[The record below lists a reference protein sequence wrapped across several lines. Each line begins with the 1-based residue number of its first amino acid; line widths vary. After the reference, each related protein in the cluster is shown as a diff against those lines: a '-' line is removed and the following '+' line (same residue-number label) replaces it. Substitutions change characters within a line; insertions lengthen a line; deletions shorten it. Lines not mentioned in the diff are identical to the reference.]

1 MITNNTSQHLIY
13 GLLFGVILTLSTNSF
28 VNWWKRK
35 NQDDKTTR
43 SLKQPSDIRSEDI
56 ADGIEGLIGNTPLMR
71 IKSLSD
77 ATGCEILGKAEFL
90 NPGGSPKDRA
100 ALYMINEAENKKLI
114 QPNIGCTIF
123 EGTSGSTGISI
134 AMIAKAKGY
143 NAWIIMP
150 DDQAKEKYQ
159 LLEKLGATVEK
170 VKPASI
176 VDKNQFV
183 NLAKRR
189 AEDFGKNKE
198 NNKKKLIDGDDNY
211 ERENSIENNEA
222 TGFFT
227 DQFENLANYLAHYQG
242 TGPEIY
248 RQTNG
253 KIDALVTGAGTGG
266 TIAGISRFLKPL
278 IPSLKVILV
287 DPPGSGLYN
296 KVKHNVMYSPYE
308 AEGTRTR
315 HQVDTIV
322 EGVGINRMTEN
333 FNMSTG
339 MIDDAIRVTDEEAIA
354 MARYLAK
361 EEGLFIGSSSAI
373 NCVGCVRVARKLGPG
388 HRIVTILCDSGQR
401 HLTKFW
407 NDEYLKQN
415 NIYPKEEGGLNFI
428 K

>member
-1 MITNNTSQHLIY
+1 
-13 GLLFGVILTLSTNSF
+13 
-28 VNWWKRK
+28 
-35 NQDDKTTR
+35 
-43 SLKQPSDIRSEDI
+43 
-56 ADGIEGLIGNTPLMR
+56 
-71 IKSLSD
+71 
-77 ATGCEILGKAEFL
+77 
-90 NPGGSPKDRA
+90 
-100 ALYMINEAENKKLI
+100 MINEAENKKLI

-189 AEDFGKNKE
+189 AENFGKNKE
-198 NNKKKLIDGDDNY
+198 KNKKKLIDGDDNY

-253 KIDALVTGAGTGG
+253 KIDALVTGAGKKHFEFY
-266 TIAGISRFLKPL
+266 IYS
-278 IPSLKVILV
+278 
-287 DPPGSGLYN
+287 
-296 KVKHNVMYSPYE
+296 VK
-308 AEGTRTR
+308 
-315 HQVDTIV
+315 
-322 EGVGINRMTEN
+322 
-333 FNMSTG
+333 
-339 MIDDAIRVTDEEAIA
+339 
-354 MARYLAK
+354 
-361 EEGLFIGSSSAI
+361 
-373 NCVGCVRVARKLGPG
+373 
-388 HRIVTILCDSGQR
+388 
-401 HLTKFW
+401 
-407 NDEYLKQN
+407 
-415 NIYPKEEGGLNFI
+415 
-428 K
+428 

>member
-1 MITNNTSQHLIY
+1 MINTNPNNTSQQLIY
-13 GLLFGVILTLSTNSF
+13 GLLIGVILTLSTNSF
-28 VNWWKRK
+28 INWWKRK
-35 NQDDKTTR
+35 NQDNKNAHE
-43 SLKQPSDIRSEDI
+43 LKSPSDIRSQDI
-56 ADGIEGLIGNTPLMR
+56 ADGIEGLIGNTPLMK

-100 ALYMINEAENKKLI
+100 ALYMIKEAERKKLI
-114 QPNIGCTIF
+114 QPNKGCTIF

-134 AMIAKAKGY
+134 TMIAKAKGY

-198 NNKKKLIDGDDNY
+198 KNKGRLKDGKDNY
-211 ERENSIENNEA
+211 EIVDEREGSIENNKA

-227 DQFENLANYLAHYQG
+227 DQFENLANYLAHYRG

-253 KIDALVTGAGTGG
+253 KIDAIVTGAGTGG

-278 IPSLKVILV
+278 IPDLKVILV
-287 DPPGSGLYN
+287 DPPGSGLYH

-315 HQVDTIV
+315 HQVDTII
-322 EGVGINRMTEN
+322 EGVGLNRMTE
-333 FNMSTG
+333 
-339 MIDDAIRVTDEEAIA
+339 
-354 MARYLAK
+354 
-361 EEGLFIGSSSAI
+361 
-373 NCVGCVRVARKLGPG
+373 
-388 HRIVTILCDSGQR
+388 
-401 HLTKFW
+401 
-407 NDEYLKQN
+407 
-415 NIYPKEEGGLNFI
+415 
-428 K
+428 

>member
-198 NNKKKLIDGDDNY
+198 KNKKKLIDGDDNY

-415 NIYPKEEGGLNFI
+415 NIYPKEEEGLNFI

>member
-1 MITNNTSQHLIY
+1 
-13 GLLFGVILTLSTNSF
+13 
-28 VNWWKRK
+28 
-35 NQDDKTTR
+35 
-43 SLKQPSDIRSEDI
+43 
-56 ADGIEGLIGNTPLMR
+56 
-71 IKSLSD
+71 
-77 ATGCEILGKAEFL
+77 
-90 NPGGSPKDRA
+90 
-100 ALYMINEAENKKLI
+100 MINEAENKKLI

-198 NNKKKLIDGDDNY
+198 NNKKKLI
-211 ERENSIENNEA
+211 A

-415 NIYPKEEGGLNFI
+415 NIYPKEEEGLNFI

>member
-1 MITNNTSQHLIY
+1 MITISTSRHLIY
-13 GLLFGVILTLSTNSF
+13 GLLFGVILSFSTNSF
-28 VNWWKRK
+28 INWWKRK
-35 NQDDKTTR
+35 NQDDSKNTPELRTPR
-43 SLKQPSDIRSEDI
+43 DIRSGDI

-77 ATGCEILGKAEFL
+77 ATGCEILGKAEV
-90 NPGGSPKDRA
+90 
-100 ALYMINEAENKKLI
+100 AESEKLI
-114 QPNIGCTIF
+114 QPNKGCTIF

-159 LLEKLGATVEK
+159 ILEKLGATVEK

-176 VDKNQFV
+176 VDRNQFV

-189 AEDFGKNKE
+189 AEDFGKNEEK
-198 NNKKKLIDGDDNY
+198 NKSKSKDGDNY
-211 ERENSIENNEA
+211 EIINERKYSIENDEA

-227 DQFENLANYLAHYQG
+227 DQFENLANYLAHYRG

-253 KIDALVTGAGTGG
+253 KIDAIVTGAGTGG

-278 IPSLKVILV
+278 IPNLKVILV

-308 AEGTRTR
+308 AEGTRMR

-322 EGVGINRMTEN
+322 EGVGLNRMTEN

-339 MIDDAIRVTDEEAIA
+339 MIDDAIRVTDEEAVA
-354 MARYLAK
+354 MARYLANK
-361 EEGLFIGSSSAI
+361 EGLFIGSSSAI
-373 NCVGCVRVARKLGPG
+373 NCVGCVRIARKLGPG

-415 NIYPKEEGGLNFI
+415 NINPKEEEGLGFI
-428 K
+428 N

>member
-77 ATGCEILGKAEFL
+77 ATGCEILGKAEV
-90 NPGGSPKDRA
+90 
-100 ALYMINEAENKKLI
+100 AENKKLI

-198 NNKKKLIDGDDNY
+198 NNKKKLIGGDDNY

-415 NIYPKEEGGLNFI
+415 NIYPKEEEGLNFI